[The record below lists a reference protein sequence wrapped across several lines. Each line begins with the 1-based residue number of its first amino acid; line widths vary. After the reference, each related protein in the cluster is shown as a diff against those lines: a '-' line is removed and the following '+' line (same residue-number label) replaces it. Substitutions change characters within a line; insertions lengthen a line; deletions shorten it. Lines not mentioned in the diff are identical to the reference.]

1 MTSPTAIDDE
11 IPTGAIRIRHPME
24 CRPYRPEPSP
34 AWSPSRHRRGGDD
47 ARDPR
52 DAGRPRLFDP
62 PTRHAAKLVAA
73 GDLGAV
79 RINFRY
85 ASFMSMTAAHSEKAG
100 RDQYFEGPHETYGFR
115 WDEVNPT
122 RLDLQYQAI
131 RIAWESL
138 TGKGHHITLDWG
150 VETETNDIVF
160 GEDKASD
167 DYFDHPDLNERL
179 EFAQALLEDHG
190 ASLERRIKGGLKNRI
205 ERRVVKDIFD
215 ARRTVVE
222 EADAARVRRH
232 VRDVGGTARLID
244 VLDIIG
250 KHDALS
256 LDTARAMM
264 HRRIISM
271 PISAPPMADTP
282 ITLPPA
288 ATKGALR
295 AFLAKFVPPKA

>member
-1 MTSPTAIDDE
+1 MSNTTATADD
-11 IPTGAIRIRHPME
+11 IPTGVIRIRHPIE
-24 CRPYRPEPSP
+24 CRPYRPEPGP
-34 AWSPSRHRRGGDD
+34 AWSPSRHRRGSDT
-47 ARDPR
+47 RDPR
-52 DAGRPRLFDP
+52 DAGRPRPVDP

-73 GDLGAV
+73 RDLGAV

-115 WDEVNPT
+115 WDEVNPK
-122 RLDLQYQAI
+122 RLDLQYQAL
-131 RIAWESL
+131 RIEWVSL
-138 TGKGHHITLDWG
+138 AGKARHMTLDWG
-150 VETETNDIVF
+150 VETENHQVVF
-160 GEDKASD
+160 GEDKASE
-167 DYFDHPDLNERL
+167 DYFDDPDLVERL

-190 ASLERRIKGGLKNRI
+190 ASLERRVKGGLRNRI

-215 ARRTVVE
+215 ARRTEFE
-222 EADAARVRRH
+222 EVDAARVRRH
-232 VRDVGGTARLID
+232 VRDVGGSARLID

-264 HRRIISM
+264 HRRVISM

-282 ITLPPA
+282 VTLPPVA
-288 ATKGALR
+288 VKGALR
-295 AFLAKFVPPKA
+295 AFLAAFVPPEA